1 MKKTI
6 ILSLLTASLLSTVHA
21 NEEQSS
27 IQIMKNTLEKMKNIA
42 NSVESNQS
50 KTSNTTQSSSNNTPF
65 DYKLEATKLS
75 ENVWC
80 FLGALE
86 GPSKEN
92 AGNMVNTCY
101 VKTSDSYVVVDSGPS
116 YQYAKQ
122 AYDIMSKI
130 ENLPATTVISTH
142 EHDDHWLGNSFY
154 KDTFKAEIIG
164 PKYINDNYKEG
175 DKTRM
180 FNVLP
185 ANAIE
190 GTKIIPVD
198 KVPTG
203 VLSLTIG
210 GEIFEIVPIGTKAHT
225 DEDFFIYM
233 PKRKV
238 LFSGDLAMNG
248 RITSNRHGSLLGQLK
263 AIEMMKAKDYEIFV
277 PGHGLNTTKT
287 GMDDAEKYFT
297 LLHERILKA
306 LEDDVELS
314 ELSEVITMDEFKNR
328 AMFKALNG
336 QNVAEAFTEIEFA
349 ED

>member
-6 ILSLLTASLLSTVHA
+6 VLSLLTALLLSNVYG
-21 NEEQSS
+21 NEHQNPAEIMQS
-27 IQIMKNTLEKMKNIA
+27 TLDKMKAIA
-42 NSVESNQS
+42 TQNNQNSTE
-50 KTSNTTQSSSNNTPF
+50 SNTTSDVF
-65 DYKLEATKLS
+65 DYKLKATKVS
-75 ENVWC
+75 DNVWC

-101 VKTSDSYVVVDSGPS
+101 VKTTDSYVVVDSGPS

-122 AYDIMSKI
+122 AYAVMSAIKK
-130 ENLPATTVISTH
+130 LPATTVISTH

-154 KDTFKAEIIG
+154 KDEFKAEIIG

-180 FNVLP
+180 FNTLP
-185 ANAIE
+185 ANAIK

-198 KVPTG
+198 KIPTE
-203 VLSLTIG
+203 VLTLSIG
-210 GEIFEIVPIGTKAHT
+210 GEEFEIVPVGTKAHT
-225 DEDFFIYM
+225 DEDFFVYM

-263 AIEMMKAKDYEIFV
+263 AIKMMKAKDYEVFV
-277 PGHGLNTTKT
+277 PGHGLDTSKT

-297 LLHERILKA
+297 LLHERIIQA
-306 LEDDVELS
+306 LEDDTEMT
-314 ELSEVITMDEFKNR
+314 ELSEVIPMNEFQDR

-336 QNVAEAFTEIEFA
+336 QNVQEAFTELEFS
-349 ED
+349 EE

>member
-6 ILSLLTASLLSTVHA
+6 VLSLLTAALLSNVYG
-21 NEEQSS
+21 NEHQNPA
-27 IQIMKNTLEKMKNIA
+27 QIMQSTLDKMKAITTL
-42 NSVESNQS
+42 SNQS
-50 KTSNTTQSSSNNTPF
+50 ATESNTTSDIF
-65 DYKLEATKLS
+65 DYKLKATKVS
-75 ENVWC
+75 DNVWC

-101 VKTSDSYVVVDSGPS
+101 VKTTDSYVVVDSGPS

-122 AYDIMSKI
+122 AYAVMSAI
-130 ENLPATTVISTH
+130 EKLPATTVISTH

-154 KDTFKAEIIG
+154 KDEFKAEIIG

-180 FNVLP
+180 FNTLP
-185 ANAIE
+185 ANAIK

-198 KVPTG
+198 KIPTE
-203 VLSLTIG
+203 VLTLSIG
-210 GEIFEIVPIGTKAHT
+210 GEEFEIVPVGTKAHT
-225 DEDFFIYM
+225 DEDFFVYM

-263 AIEMMKAKDYEIFV
+263 AIKMMKAKDYEVFV
-277 PGHGLNTTKT
+277 PGHGLDTSKT
-287 GMDDAEKYFT
+287 GMDDAEQYFT
-297 LLHERILKA
+297 LLHERIIQA
-306 LEDDVELS
+306 LEDDTEMT
-314 ELSEVITMDEFKNR
+314 ELSEVIPMNEFQDR

-336 QNVAEAFTEIEFA
+336 QNVQEAFTELEFS
-349 ED
+349 EE

>member
-1 MKKTI
+1 MKTTI
-6 ILSLLTASLLSTVHA
+6 IISMLTASLLTNVCA
-21 NEEQSS
+21 EESKNS
-27 IQIMKNTLEKMKNIA
+27 AQIMQDVFSKMKTVAADHKIDEQLSNDK
-42 NSVESNQS
+42 NS
-50 KTSNTTQSSSNNTPF
+50 KAF
-65 DYKLEATKLS
+65 DYQLQATKVS
-75 ENVWC
+75 DNVWC

-86 GPSKEN
+86 GPSKKN

-122 AYDIMSKI
+122 AYAIMSAI
-130 ENLPATTVISTH
+130 EALPATTVISTH

-154 KDTFKAEIIG
+154 KDKFKAEIIG

-198 KVPTG
+198 IIPTEQFK
-203 VLSLTIG
+203 LSIG
-210 GEIFEIVPIGTKAHT
+210 GEEFEIVPIGTKAHT

-238 LFSGDLAMNG
+238 LFAGDLAMNG

-263 AIEMMKAKDYEIFV
+263 AIKMMKAKDYETFV
-277 PGHGLNTTKT
+277 PGHGVDTSKNA
-287 GMDDAEKYFT
+287 MDDAEKYFT
-297 LLHERILKA
+297 LLYERIQQA
-306 LEDDVELS
+306 LEDDVEMT
-314 ELSEVITMDEFKNR
+314 ELAEVIPMEEFKDR
-328 AMFKALNG
+328 AMFNALNG
-336 QNVAEAFTEIEFA
+336 QNVQEAFTELEFA
-349 ED
+349 EE

>member
-1 MKKTI
+1 MKKI
-6 ILSLLTASLLSTVHA
+6 IVLSLLTASFLTNIYGNEHQNPAEIMQST
-21 NEEQSS
+21 
-27 IQIMKNTLEKMKNIA
+27 LDKMKAIA
-42 NSVESNQS
+42 TQNNQS
-50 KTSNTTQSSSNNTPF
+50 ATESNTTSDVF
-65 DYKLEATKLS
+65 DYKLKATKVS
-75 ENVWC
+75 NNVWC

-101 VKTSDSYVVVDSGPS
+101 VKTTDSYVVVDSGPS

-122 AYDIMSKI
+122 AYAVMSAI
-130 ENLPATTVISTH
+130 EKLPATTVISTH

-154 KDTFKAEIIG
+154 KDEFKAEIIG
-164 PKYINDNYKEG
+164 PKHINDNYKEG

-185 ANAIE
+185 ASAIE

-198 KVPTG
+198 TVPTEP
-203 VLSLTIG
+203 LKLTIG
-210 GEIFEIVPIGTKAHT
+210 GEEFEIVPVGTKAHT
-225 DEDFFIYM
+225 DEDFFVYM

-263 AIEMMKAKDYEIFV
+263 AIEMMKAKDYEVFV
-277 PGHGLNTTKT
+277 PGHGLDTSKT

-297 LLHERILKA
+297 LLHERIIQA
-306 LEDDVELS
+306 LEDDTEMTELS
-314 ELSEVITMDEFKNR
+314 EIIPMNEFQDR

-336 QNVAEAFTEIEFA
+336 QNVQEAFTELEFS
-349 ED
+349 EE

>member
-1 MKKTI
+1 MV
-6 ILSLLTASLLSTVHA
+6 LNLSSSLLTIATIVSLTISSHATPNETNASAPTVQKA
-21 NEEQSS
+21 
-27 IQIMKNTLEKMKNIA
+27 
-42 NSVESNQS
+42 
-50 KTSNTTQSSSNNTPF
+50 F
-65 DYKLEATKLS
+65 DYQLKATKVS

-101 VKTSDSYVVVDSGPS
+101 VKTSDSYVLVDSGPS

-122 AYDIMSKI
+122 AYAVMSEIDK
-130 ENLPATTVISTH
+130 LPVKTVINTH
-142 EHDDHWLGNSFY
+142 DHDDHWLGNSFY

-164 PKYINDNYKEG
+164 PQCINDNYKEG

-185 ANAIE
+185 ANAIA

-198 KVPTG
+198 KVPTKT
-203 VLSLTIG
+203 LSLTIG

-225 DEDFFIYM
+225 DEDFFVYM

-238 LFSGDLAMNG
+238 LFAGDLAMNG

-263 AIEMMKAKDYEIFV
+263 AIEMMRSKDYEVFV
-277 PGHGLNTTKT
+277 PGHGVDTTKT

-297 LLHERILKA
+297 LLHERVLKA

-314 ELSEVITMDEFKNR
+314 ELSKVITMSEFKDR

-336 QNVAEAFTEIEFA
+336 RNVAEAFTEIEFS

>member
-1 MKKTI
+1 MKKTL
-6 ILSLLTASLLSTVHA
+6 ILSLLTASLLSTLHA
-21 NEEQSS
+21 NEQQQTST
-27 IQIMKNTLEKMKNIA
+27 QIMQSALEEMNALVNNKITKKEDENLTKKA
-42 NSVESNQS
+42 NV
-50 KTSNTTQSSSNNTPF
+50 F
-65 DYKLEATKLS
+65 DYKLKTTKVS
-75 ENVWC
+75 DNVWC

-86 GPSKEN
+86 GPSKTN

-122 AYDIMSKI
+122 AYTIMSEVAK
-130 ENLPATTVISTH
+130 LPVKTVISTH

-154 KDTFKAEIIG
+154 KDTFKSEIIG
-164 PKYINDNYKEG
+164 PKYINDNYKAG

-198 KVPTG
+198 KSPTKT
-203 VLSLTIG
+203 LTLTIG
-210 GEIFEIVPIGTKAHT
+210 GEVFEIIPIGTKAHT
-225 DEDFFIYM
+225 EEDFFVYM
-233 PKRKV
+233 PERKV
-238 LFSGDLAMNG
+238 LFAGDLAMNG

-263 AIEMMKAKDYEIFV
+263 AIEMMKSKDYEVFV
-277 PGHGLNTTKT
+277 PGHGLDTSKSA
-287 GMDDAEKYFT
+287 MDDAEQYFK
-297 LLHERILKA
+297 LLHQRILKA
-306 LEDDVELS
+306 LEDDVDAS
-314 ELSEVITMDEFKNR
+314 ELSEVIPMNEFQDR

-349 ED
+349 DD